1 MALIP
6 QTCLKETKDD
16 GAHVN
21 FTASLSWTV
30 CACMWVCL
38 DVLGG
43 LTFGSGCIRASSY
56 WKMESCCNLSLISLP
71 VSGCPGQCSTLWH
84 SNGFKWAVMKRDH
97 IPPKQLLAVVSL
109 SMCKYE
115 YAAEKLKWKRSAPFK
130 VFDPH
135 TKWETLLKRISKAK
149 RLFVFSDKTIQIN

>member
-1 MALIP
+1 L
-6 QTCLKETKDD
+6 
-16 GAHVN
+16 
-21 FTASLSWTV
+21 
-30 CACMWVCL
+30 
-38 DVLGG
+38 
-43 LTFGSGCIRASSY
+43 SY

-97 IPPKQLLAVVSL
+97 TPPKQLSAVVSL

-135 TKWETLLKRISKAK
+135 TQNEKLYWSVFQKLSGCLFFQIRQYKSISVNS
-149 RLFVFSDKTIQIN
+149 LSQVTCSSFY